1 MNLFPQK
8 KNILLAL
15 FALTALT
22 TQAQMV
28 TPQWVKCNNEGCTLL
43 DPYYSEGVTLNWEGG
58 CLNGKA
64 NGHGTLTKYQNGEY
78 ESTFVG
84 YYDNGSREGYGTF
97 THKDKSVTT
106 GYFTAGQLN
115 GEGKRT
121 NEDGSV
127 YEGEFIHYRQHGKG
141 TMLYANS
148 TNFEGY
154 FVSDKPYTGTFTSV
168 VYEITNIQRYQIV
181 DEIVEEKP
189 SGYSPEI
196 GKRVTE
202 YFDADWM
209 RCKKENAVFYRLI
222 TYAAA
227 NKPQGTVKDYY
238 ISGELQSEFTAV
250 YIDYDDEGKKFRE
263 GEAIWYYKN
272 GKIEQKKYY
281 FNNKL
286 HGIKSSY
293 YESGERYEETTYDQG
308 VAQGLYQQWYP
319 SGRIKWTAYYDNG
332 ELVDNKYIEYDENG
346 SGASVYIE
354 NFKANKTKW
363 SHKDDSALSYVTSKG
378 FVALGVYAS
387 SMQYIRGNYIN
398 LNQEVDYSIE
408 GIIHKESGT
417 GSEGYGLF
425 FGFKG
430 WDNCFRFLISE
441 PGYFMVSGKVEG
453 IDTKLCEWTST
464 NAIFRG
470 NQRNLLKI
478 MKIGE
483 EFIFSINGVVV
494 LKTAALALRGNA
506 IGIHAYG
513 KGDYILESL
522 IVKEFIPTEEG
533 SEVEPDA
540 NAWLGNGSGF
550 FIHTKGYIAT
560 NYHVIADASE
570 IQVTY
575 YQQGTK
581 YSHTAKVVV
590 TDKQNDLAI
599 IQITDPSFQTLP
611 SIPYVFS
618 TNIQDLGTDVF
629 ALGYPMANVMGED
642 IKFTDGKISAKTGL
656 EGDITAYQ
664 ISVPIQPGNSGG
676 PLFDSKG
683 NLVGITSSA
692 LNREKFN
699 AENVNY
705 AIKATYLKNLID
717 VMPESIS
724 LPNDTTIY
732 SKSLTE
738 KIKVLSDFTPIIRI
752 R

>member
-8 KNILLAL
+8 KNSLLAL
-15 FALTALT
+15 FALTALA

-28 TPQWVKCNNEGCTLL
+28 TAQWVKCNNEGCTLL

-64 NGHGTLTKYQNGEY
+64 HGSGTLTKYKNGEY
-78 ESTFVG
+78 ESTFEG
-84 YYDNGSREGYGTF
+84 NYDNGSREGFGTF

-115 GEGKRT
+115 GQGKRIY
-121 NEDGSV
+121 EDGSV

-141 TMLYANS
+141 TLHYAS
-148 TNFEGY
+148 GTTFEGY
-154 FVSDKPYTGTFTSV
+154 FVSDKPYTGTYTTLDFEVEYVHQFKYVTK
-168 VYEITNIQRYQIV
+168 
-181 DEIVEEKP
+181 IVEEKS
-189 SGYSPEI
+189 SGCSPEI

-202 YFDADWM
+202 YFDEEWN
-209 RCKKENAVFYRLI
+209 RCKKENAAFYRLI

-227 NKPQGTVKDYY
+227 NKPQGTVKDYH
-238 ISGELQSEFTAV
+238 ISGELQSEFNV
-250 YIDYDDEGKKFRE
+250 VHIDYDDEGKNFHE
-263 GEAIWYYKN
+263 GASIWYFKN
-272 GKIEQKKYY
+272 GNLEQKKYY

-286 HGIKSSY
+286 HGINSRY
-293 YESGERYEETTYDQG
+293 YETGQLFEEITYQHG
-308 VAQGLYQQWYP
+308 VGQGLYQQWYL
-319 SGRIKWTAYYDNG
+319 SGKLKATAYYNNG

-346 SGASVYIE
+346 EGATVYRE
-354 NFKANKTKW
+354 NFRTNESNWT
-363 SHKDDSALSYVTSKG
+363 HTDDSTRSYVTGYG
-378 FVALGVYAS
+378 FVALNVYGNS
-387 SMQYIRGNYIN
+387 THIRGNYIT
-398 LNQEVDYSIE
+398 LNQEADYSIE
-408 GIIHKESGT
+408 CIVQKETGT
-417 GSEGYGLF
+417 GTDGYGMF
-425 FGFKG
+425 FGFKD
-430 WDNCFRFLISE
+430 WNNYYKFLISE
-441 PGYFMVSGKVEG
+441 LGYFKVLGKIEG
-453 IDTKLCEWTST
+453 IDINLCEWTGT

-470 NQRNLLKI
+470 NQRNLLKM
-478 MKIGE
+478 MKIGD
-483 EFIFSINGVVV
+483 EFIFSLNGVIV
-494 LKTAALALRGNA
+494 LRTETKLLRGNA
-506 IGIHAYG
+506 IGIYAAG
-513 KGDYILESL
+513 IGRYILETL
-522 IVKEFIPTEEG
+522 MVKEFIPMEEV
-533 SEVEPDA
+533 SEVVPDA

-550 FIHTKGYIAT
+550 FIHPKGYIAT

-611 SIPYVFS
+611 AIPYVFS

-642 IKFTDGKISAKTGL
+642 IKFTDGKISAKTGI
-656 EGDITAYQ
+656 EGDITTYQ

-717 VMPESIS
+717 VMPGSIS

-732 SKSLTE
+732 NKSLTE